1 MKMVM
6 AILYKDDEEETTREL
21 HANRFFVTK
30 LSTTGGLLRRKNV
43 TLLIVTEDENVP
55 KVLEIIK
62 NNSGE
67 RKTLSYINTAS
78 MPDRYGISS
87 FPMVPVNIQTGGS
100 TVFILNVEQFEKY

>member
-1 MKMVM
+1 MQTV
-6 AILYKDDEEETTREL
+6 
-21 HANRFFVTK
+21 FFVTK

-43 TLLIVTEDENVP
+43 TLLIVTEDEKVP

-100 TVFILNVEQFEKY
+100 TVFYLKRRTVREILTGNPPLVSL

>member
-1 MKMVM
+1 MQTV
-6 AILYKDDEEETTREL
+6 
-21 HANRFFVTK
+21 FFVTK

-43 TLLIVTEDENVP
+43 TLLIVTEDEKVP

-78 MPDRYGISS
+78 MPGPLWDQFLPHGACEHTDRRKYRFYLKRRTVREIL
-87 FPMVPVNIQTGGS
+87 TGNPPLAS
-100 TVFILNVEQFEKY
+100 L